1 MTDAYKVPDLAPGAF
16 HRAEETVRRSRFIVT
31 MARVSSPEEAKAFID
46 RIREEH
52 AGATHNC
59 WAYNA
64 GAPGDTAQVGAS
76 DDGEPKGTAGRPM
89 LTALLHSDVGEVAAV
104 VTRYFGGILLGTGG
118 LVRAYQGSVKLGL
131 EGLPVTLRE
140 DMRRFVVSIE
150 PHQVSDFQHFLAEAR
165 GRVQSSDF
173 RFDATFEVLVPSD
186 EADAFVERL
195 SEATAGEALIDPID
209 EEKVLREIQARGD
222 PMNVT
227 VSVRLQVFAREGS
240 RENIAV

>member
-1 MTDAYKVPDLAPGAF
+1 MQRARYRQLGPRPCLFWTLIHDRRLQSPRPCARRLSPG
-16 HRAEETVRRSRFIVT
+16 
-31 MARVSSPEEAKAFID
+31 
-46 RIREEH
+46 
-52 AGATHNC
+52 
-59 WAYNA
+59 
-64 GAPGDTAQVGAS
+64 PGDTAQVGAS

-131 EGLPVTLRE
+131 EGLPVTLRK

-195 SEATAGEALIDPID
+195 SEATAGAALIDPID
-209 EEKVLREIQARGD
+209 EE
-222 PMNVT
+222 
-227 VSVRLQVFAREGS
+227 
-240 RENIAV
+240 

>member
-46 RIREEH
+46 RIR
-52 AGATHNC
+52 
-59 WAYNA
+59 
-64 GAPGDTAQVGAS
+64 
-76 DDGEPKGTAGRPM
+76 
-89 LTALLHSDVGEVAAV
+89 GEVAAV
-104 VTRYFGGILLGTGG
+104 VTLYFGGILLGTGG

-150 PHQVSDFQHFLAEAR
+150 PHQVSDFQHFLAESR

-209 EEKVLREIQARGD
+209 EE
-222 PMNVT
+222 
-227 VSVRLQVFAREGS
+227 
-240 RENIAV
+240 

>member
-1 MTDAYKVPDLAPGAF
+1 MQRARYRQLGPRPFLFWTLIHDRRLQVPDLAPGAF

-140 DMRRFVVSIE
+140 DMSPLRGFDRTPSGFGLPALSRRGEGTRAVVGL
-150 PHQVSDFQHFLAEAR
+150 PL
-165 GRVQSSDF
+165 
-173 RFDATFEVLVPSD
+173 
-186 EADAFVERL
+186 
-195 SEATAGEALIDPID
+195 
-209 EEKVLREIQARGD
+209 
-222 PMNVT
+222 
-227 VSVRLQVFAREGS
+227 
-240 RENIAV
+240 

>member
-118 LVRAYQGSVKLGL
+118 LVRAYQGSVKLGHAPL
-131 EGLPVTLRE
+131 RGFDRTPSGFGLPALS
-140 DMRRFVVSIE
+140 RRVEGTRAVVGL
-150 PHQVSDFQHFLAEAR
+150 PL
-165 GRVQSSDF
+165 
-173 RFDATFEVLVPSD
+173 
-186 EADAFVERL
+186 
-195 SEATAGEALIDPID
+195 
-209 EEKVLREIQARGD
+209 
-222 PMNVT
+222 
-227 VSVRLQVFAREGS
+227 
-240 RENIAV
+240 

>member
-209 EEKVLREIQARGD
+209 EEQGLPESHAMEV
-222 PMNVT
+222 PVNVT
-227 VSVRLQVFAREGS
+227 ASVRLQVFEREGS

>member
-131 EGLPVTLRE
+131 E
-140 DMRRFVVSIE
+140 
-150 PHQVSDFQHFLAEAR
+150 AR

-209 EEKVLREIQARGD
+209 EE
-222 PMNVT
+222 
-227 VSVRLQVFAREGS
+227 
-240 RENIAV
+240 